1 MADNGIATYTN
12 GIASSI
18 FTIGYRCQVRV
29 GTSAADAQ
37 VIGFVDSAEMSKQI
51 QTQRAQVLDSIFPAS
66 IDAQAINVTGRL
78 TGFLAS
84 PKVYNGTQVLNG
96 GGKVSLSSFNPKTA
110 DFKDGTVV
118 SKFKYL
124 DFYDEKKKLIL
135 GFVDTLI
142 STGYTITVN
151 GGTYVKANVS
161 FEALDMSSG
170 SDYESQTDAEVQ

>member
-1 MADNGIATYTN
+1 MADGIAQYTN
-12 GIASSI
+12 GVASSL

-29 GTSAADAQ
+29 GNSASDAQ

-84 PKVYNGTQVLNG
+84 PAVYKGTQVLNG

-110 DFKDGTVV
+110 DFKNGSVV

-135 GFVDTLI
+135 GSVDTLI

-170 SDYESQTDAEVQ
+170 DDYESQTDAEV